1 MDTKY
6 TVIESNIE
14 NGITQLNTD
23 KGRYY
28 QTPQGKIYP
37 SSTTVVGLLNKKA
50 IEQWEQRVGKE
61 KADQIRTEAAAH
73 GSRWHLLMEDT
84 LNKGKQNLSF
94 THEFCRCYKKVLK
107 DIFPKITKVHAVE
120 RRMYSDEIEV
130 AGTADLIADYNG
142 MCTILDWKTTSHFK
156 SAQDVVSYWC
166 QLASYAVMA
175 KERMNLDVK
184 QFVLVFN
191 DSDVNIYTLQDCRIE
206 MWIENFKKLR
216 LKYKQLTGE

>member
-6 TVIESNIE
+6 TVIDSNIE

-23 KGRYY
+23 IGRSY
-28 QTPQGKIYP
+28 QTPEGKIYP
-37 SSTTVVGLLNKKA
+37 SSTTVVHLLNKKA
-50 IEQWEQRVGKE
+50 IEQWELSVGKE
-61 KADQIRTEAAAH
+61 KAEQVRNQAAAH

-84 LNKGKQNLSF
+84 LNKGIQKLSY
-94 THEFCRCYKKVLK
+94 TNEFSRAYRKVTK
-107 DIFPKITKVHAVE
+107 DVFPLISNVYAVE
-120 RRMYSDEIEV
+120 QRMYSDEIEV

-142 MCTILDWKTTSHFK
+142 VCSIIDWKTTSRFK
-156 SAQDVVSYWC
+156 TAKDVVSYWC

-175 KERMNLDVK
+175 KERYQLDIK

-191 DSDVNIYTLQDCRIE
+191 DSDVNVYTLQDCRIE